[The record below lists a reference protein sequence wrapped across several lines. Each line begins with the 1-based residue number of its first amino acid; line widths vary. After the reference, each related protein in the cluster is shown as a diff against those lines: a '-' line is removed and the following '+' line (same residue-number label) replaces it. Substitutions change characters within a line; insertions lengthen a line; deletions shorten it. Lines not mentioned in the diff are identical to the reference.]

1 MSYGKILGD
10 LEAISVAIQ
19 DDKVNARKKA
29 ADQLNSLLQNPN
41 IISLLSNQ
49 TTLNDNSSNTPTH
62 NSGNNFTWNNLY
74 RATFRYMLK
83 EAEKLLKD
91 NNKIPK
97 EPMSQGYVKMLLATK
112 LYLFITA

>member
-1 MSYGKILGD
+1 MSYAKILGD

-19 DDKVNARKKA
+19 DDKVTARKKA

-41 IISLLSNQ
+41 IISLLCNQ

-62 NSGNNFTWNNLY
+62 NSGSNFTWNNLY

-83 EAEKLLKD
+83 EAENEAIGGAGAWGTDGARGRSRAGKD
-91 NNKIPK
+91 R
-97 EPMSQGYVKMLLATK
+97 QGR
-112 LYLFITA
+112 

>member
-41 IISLLSNQ
+41 IISLLCNQ

-62 NSGNNFTWNNLY
+62 NSWSNFTWNNLY

-97 EPMSQGYVKMLLATK
+97 EPMSQG
-112 LYLFITA
+112 